1 MLTLF
6 VNIDLLML
14 SFSPPP
20 PLKKSDNFSGN
31 YVLAYRGIY
40 MTNINPV
47 YFVKK
52 EKVDLLR
59 FLKPELFIDFE
70 NLEEIFFF
78 DEENI
83 N

>member
-1 MLTLF
+1 
-6 VNIDLLML
+6 
-14 SFSPPP
+14 
-20 PLKKSDNFSGN
+20 
-31 YVLAYRGIY
+31 

-52 EKVDLLR
+52 EKVDLLK

-70 NLEEIFFF
+70 TLEEIFFF